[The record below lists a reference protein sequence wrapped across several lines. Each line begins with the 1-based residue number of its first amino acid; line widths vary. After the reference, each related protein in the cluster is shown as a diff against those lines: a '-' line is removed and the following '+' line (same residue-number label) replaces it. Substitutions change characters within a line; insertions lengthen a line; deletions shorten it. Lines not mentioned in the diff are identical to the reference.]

1 MSNYEVIATGLEFP
15 EGPVVMPDG
24 SIILVEIKRGTITR
38 VDPDNGSVD
47 VVARPGGGPNGAAIG
62 PDGALY
68 VCNNGGFE
76 WGENRGLTIPGLVA
90 DDYSSGRIERIDLET
105 GAVEVVY
112 ADVDGVP
119 LKGPND
125 LMFDSTGGFWF
136 TDHGKMRAR
145 TRDRGGLYYGKADG
159 SSVREISFPLDG
171 PNGVGLSPEEDR
183 VYVAETHQGSI
194 LYWELDGPGELAGS
208 PHGRFLARPA
218 GRKLFDSLAM
228 DAEGNVS
235 VATIQ
240 TGGISTFTPDGEEL
254 DFFAVEDPL
263 CTNICFGGADMKTA
277 FITLSGTGHG
287 PGWSCRTRLWP
298 HRHARQWGSCPPL
311 KVIMSA
317 IADSKPTHW

>member
-159 SSVREISFPLDG
+159 SSVREIAFPLDG

-277 FITLSGTGHG
+277 FITLSGTGKLIRSDWPR
-287 PGWSCRTRLWP
+287 PGLVLP
-298 HRHARQWGSCPPL
+298 Y
-311 KVIMSA
+311 
-317 IADSKPTHW
+317 

>member
-183 VYVAETHQGSI
+183 VYVAETHHGSI

-277 FITLSGTGHG
+277 FITLSGTGKLIRSDWPR
-287 PGWSCRTRLWP
+287 PGLVLP
-298 HRHARQWGSCPPL
+298 Y
-311 KVIMSA
+311 
-317 IADSKPTHW
+317 

>member
-1 MSNYEVIATGLEFP
+1 MSNYEIIAAGLEFP

-38 VDPDNGSVD
+38 VDPDDGSVD
-47 VVARPGGGPNGAAIG
+47 VVAQPGGGPNGAAIG

-76 WGENRGLTIPGLVA
+76 WGETRGLTIPGLVA
-90 DDYSSGRIERIDLET
+90 DNYSSGRIERVDLET

-159 SSVREISFPLDG
+159 SSVREIAFPLDG
-171 PNGVGLSPEEDR
+171 PNGVGLSPQQDR
-183 VYVAETHQGSI
+183 VYVAETHQGSL

-218 GRKLFDSLAM
+218 GRKLFDSLAI

-254 DFFAVEDPL
+254 DFFAVDDPL

-277 FITLSGTGHG
+277 FITLSGTGKLIRADWPR
-287 PGWSCRTRLWP
+287 PGLVLP
-298 HRHARQWGSCPPL
+298 Y
-311 KVIMSA
+311 
-317 IADSKPTHW
+317 

>member
-1 MSNYEVIATGLEFP
+1 MSNYEIIAAGLEFP

-24 SIILVEIKRGTITR
+24 SIVLVEIKRGTITR
-38 VDPDNGSVD
+38 VDPDDGSVD
-47 VVARPGGGPNGAAIG
+47 VLAQPGGGPNGAAIG

-76 WGENRGLTIPGLVA
+76 WGEARGLTIPGLVA
-90 DDYSSGRIERIDLET
+90 DNYSSGRIERIDLET

-159 SSVREISFPLDG
+159 SSVREIAFPLDG
-171 PNGVGLSPEEDR
+171 PNGVGLSPQQDR

-218 GRKLFDSLAM
+218 GRKLFDSLAI

-254 DFFAVEDPL
+254 EFFAVDDPL

-277 FITLSGTGHG
+277 FITLSGTGKLIRADWPR
-287 PGWSCRTRLWP
+287 PGLVLP
-298 HRHARQWGSCPPL
+298 Y
-311 KVIMSA
+311 
-317 IADSKPTHW
+317 

>member
-1 MSNYEVIATGLEFP
+1 MSNYEIIAAGLEFP

-24 SIILVEIKRGTITR
+24 SIVLVEIKRGTITR
-38 VDPDNGSVD
+38 VDPDDGSVD
-47 VVARPGGGPNGAAIG
+47 VVAQPGGGPNGAAIG

-76 WGENRGLTIPGLVA
+76 WGEARGLTIPGLVA

-159 SSVREISFPLDG
+159 SSVREIAFPLDG
-171 PNGVGLSPEEDR
+171 PHGVGLSPQQDR
-183 VYVAETHQGSI
+183 GYVAETHQGSI

-218 GRKLFDSLAM
+218 GRKLFDSLAI

-254 DFFAVEDPL
+254 DFFAVDDPL

-277 FITLSGTGHG
+277 FITLSGTGKLIRADWPR
-287 PGWSCRTRLWP
+287 PGLVLP
-298 HRHARQWGSCPPL
+298 Y
-311 KVIMSA
+311 
-317 IADSKPTHW
+317 

>member
-1 MSNYEVIATGLEFP
+1 MSNYEIIAAGLEFP

-24 SIILVEIKRGTITR
+24 SIVLVEIKRGTITR
-38 VDPDNGSVD
+38 VDPDDGSVD
-47 VVARPGGGPNGAAIG
+47 VLAQPGGGPNGAAIG

-76 WGENRGLTIPGLVA
+76 WGEARGLTIPGLVA
-90 DDYSSGRIERIDLET
+90 DDYSSGRIERVDLET

-159 SSVREISFPLDG
+159 SSVREIAFPLDG
-171 PNGVGLSPEEDR
+171 PNGVGLSPQQDR

-218 GRKLFDSLAM
+218 GRKLFDSLAI

-254 DFFAVEDPL
+254 DFFAVDDPL

-277 FITLSGTGHG
+277 FITLSGTGELIRADWPR
-287 PGWSCRTRLWP
+287 PGLVLP
-298 HRHARQWGSCPPL
+298 Y
-311 KVIMSA
+311 
-317 IADSKPTHW
+317 

>member
-1 MSNYEVIATGLEFP
+1 MSNYEIITAGLEFP

-24 SIILVEIKRGTITR
+24 SIVLVEIKRGTITR
-38 VDPDNGSVD
+38 VDPDDGSVE

-76 WGENRGLTIPGLVA
+76 WGEARGLTIPGLTA

-112 ADVDGVP
+112 AEVDGVP

-159 SSVREISFPLDG
+159 SSVQEIAFPLDG
-171 PNGVGLSPEEDR
+171 PNGVGLSPQEDR
-183 VYVAETHQGSI
+183 VYVAETHQGSV

-240 TGGISTFTPDGEEL
+240 TGGISTFTPEGEEL
-254 DFFAVEDPL
+254 DFFAVDDPL
-263 CTNICFGGADMKTA
+263 CTNICFGGDDMKTA
-277 FITLSGTGHG
+277 FITLSGTGKLISADWPR
-287 PGWSCRTRLWP
+287 PGLVLP
-298 HRHARQWGSCPPL
+298 Y
-311 KVIMSA
+311 
-317 IADSKPTHW
+317 

>member
-105 GAVEVVY
+105 GAVDVVY

-277 FITLSGTGHG
+277 FITLSGTGKLIRSDWPR
-287 PGWSCRTRLWP
+287 PGLILP
-298 HRHARQWGSCPPL
+298 Y
-311 KVIMSA
+311 
-317 IADSKPTHW
+317 

>member
-1 MSNYEVIATGLEFP
+1 MSNYEIIAAGLEFP

-38 VDPDNGSVD
+38 VDPDDGSVD
-47 VVARPGGGPNGAAIG
+47 VVAQPGGGPNGAAIG

-76 WGENRGLTIPGLVA
+76 WGEARGLTIPGLVA
-90 DDYSSGRIERIDLET
+90 DDYSSGRIERVDLET

-159 SSVREISFPLDG
+159 SSVREIAFPLDG
-171 PNGVGLSPEEDR
+171 PNGVGLSPQQDR

-218 GRKLFDSLAM
+218 GRKLFDSLAI

-254 DFFAVEDPL
+254 EFFAVDDPL

-277 FITLSGTGHG
+277 FITLSGTGKLIRADWPR
-287 PGWSCRTRLWP
+287 PGLVLP
-298 HRHARQWGSCPPL
+298 Y
-311 KVIMSA
+311 
-317 IADSKPTHW
+317 

>member
-1 MSNYEVIATGLEFP
+1 MSNYEIIAAGLEFP

-24 SIILVEIKRGTITR
+24 SIVLVEIKRGTITR
-38 VDPDNGSVD
+38 VDPDDGSVD
-47 VVARPGGGPNGAAIG
+47 VLAQPGGGPNGAAIG

-76 WGENRGLTIPGLVA
+76 WGEARGLTIPGLVA
-90 DDYSSGRIERIDLET
+90 DDYSSGRIERVDLET

-159 SSVREISFPLDG
+159 SSVREIAFPLDG
-171 PNGVGLSPEEDR
+171 PNGVGLSPQQDR

-218 GRKLFDSLAM
+218 GRKLFDSLAI

-254 DFFAVEDPL
+254 EFFAVDDPL

-277 FITLSGTGHG
+277 FITLSGTGKLIRADWPR
-287 PGWSCRTRLWP
+287 PGLVLP
-298 HRHARQWGSCPPL
+298 Y
-311 KVIMSA
+311 
-317 IADSKPTHW
+317 

>member
-38 VDPDNGSVD
+38 VDPDNGSID

-76 WGENRGLTIPGLVA
+76 WGENRGLTVPGLVA

-277 FITLSGTGHG
+277 FITLSGTGKLIRSDWPR
-287 PGWSCRTRLWP
+287 PGLVLP
-298 HRHARQWGSCPPL
+298 Y
-311 KVIMSA
+311 
-317 IADSKPTHW
+317 

>member
-1 MSNYEVIATGLEFP
+1 MSNYEIIAAGLEFP

-24 SIILVEIKRGTITR
+24 SIVLVEIKRGTITR
-38 VDPDNGSVD
+38 VDPDDGSVD
-47 VVARPGGGPNGAAIG
+47 VLAQPGGGPNGAAIG

-76 WGENRGLTIPGLVA
+76 WGEARGLTIPGLVA
-90 DDYSSGRIERIDLET
+90 DNYSSGRIERVDLET

-159 SSVREISFPLDG
+159 SSVREIAFPLDG
-171 PNGVGLSPEEDR
+171 PNGVGLSPQQDR
-183 VYVAETHQGSI
+183 VYVAEKHQGSI
-194 LYWELDGPGELAGS
+194 LYWELDGPGALAGS

-218 GRKLFDSLAM
+218 GRKLFDSLAI

-254 DFFAVEDPL
+254 EFFAVDDPL
-263 CTNICFGGADMKTA
+263 CTNICFGVADMKTA
-277 FITLSGTGHG
+277 FITLSGTGKLIRADWPR
-287 PGWSCRTRLWP
+287 PGLVLP
-298 HRHARQWGSCPPL
+298 Y
-311 KVIMSA
+311 
-317 IADSKPTHW
+317 